1 MRELVLYC
9 KSYSNDLLR
18 LERLVHSVQQFNADS
33 IPFYV
38 SVPEHDFSLFEERIS
53 GQNVNLI
60 KDEDILHANH
70 SLEIDKVMKLPGRLS
85 QQIIKSEFWRLEIST
100 TYVCLD
106 SDCVFIRSFYIDDFI
121 SSDGHP
127 YTVMHEA
134 KEFLQFAVNHNQG
147 DAYNNYHNLR
157 AKLMEIIGRKGRH
170 LDFGPVPV
178 IWSSQV
184 WRNLD
189 TQFLQP
195 RNLNFY
201 DAVLLLPSEILWY
214 GEAMLKF
221 RPFPIVPIEPIFKVY
236 HNELQYISGQ
246 QQGENIERISKNF
259 LGVCYQSN
267 WQKGFDLE
275 KKPLLSRSMRWIRRR
290 IFRRYS

>member
-9 KSYSNDLLR
+9 KSYHNDLLR

-38 SVPEHDFSLFEERIS
+38 SVPEQDFSLFKEGIS
-53 GQNVNLI
+53 GRNVNLI
-60 KDEDILHANH
+60 KDEYILHANH
-70 SLEIDKVMKLPGRLS
+70 RLEIDKVMKLPGRLS
-85 QQIIKSEFWRLEIST
+85 QQIIKSEFWRLEISK

-106 SDCVFIRSFYIDDFI
+106 SDCVFIRPFYLDDFI
-121 SSDGHP
+121 SPDGHP

-134 KEFLQFAVNHNQG
+134 KELLQFAVNHNQE
-147 DAYNNYHNLR
+147 DTYNSYHSLR
-157 AKLMEIIGRKGRH
+157 AQLMEIIGRKGRH
-170 LDFGPVPV
+170 LDFGPIPV
-178 IWSSQV
+178 IWNSQV
-184 WRNLD
+184 WRSLD
-189 TQFLQP
+189 IQFLQP

-201 DAVLLLPSEILWY
+201 DAILLLPSEILWY

-236 HNELQYISGQ
+236 HTESQFIYGQ

-267 WQKGFDLE
+267 WQKEFDIE
-275 KKPLLSRSMRWIRRR
+275 KKPLLSRAARWIRKQAAKLR
-290 IFRRYS
+290 